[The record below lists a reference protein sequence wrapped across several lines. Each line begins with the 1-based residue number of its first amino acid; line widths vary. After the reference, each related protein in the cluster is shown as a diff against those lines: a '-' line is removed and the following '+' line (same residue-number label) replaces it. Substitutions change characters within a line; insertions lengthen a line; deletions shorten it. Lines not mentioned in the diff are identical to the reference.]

1 MASHG
6 TTKEFLT
13 RAVHYLVVI
22 LIGLVILFPFIW
34 MVLGSFK
41 FNKDILDI
49 PVKLLPPE
57 WNFSSYRN
65 AFASGPFGR
74 YYLNSVIVLVAA
86 VGLNIVICATAGY
99 GFSKYRFKGRDL
111 FFTIILSTLMVPIHA
126 VIVPLFILMRR
137 LGLVNTYIGIIL
149 PLSLS
154 AFGVF
159 LMRQFF
165 YAVPNEL
172 LEAARIDGA
181 GEFRIFRMVG
191 IPLSRVAV
199 VSLIIFHS
207 QYVWKNL
214 IWPLVIVSGTN
225 LRTLPV
231 GISLFS
237 GVFFTPYP
245 DQLAMSVSACVPLV
259 ILYIFL
265 SKYFIRGT
273 ALAGI
278 KG

>member
-1 MASHG
+1 MIVYG
-6 TTKEFLT
+6 KYRQFLL
-13 RAVHYLVVI
+13 RILHYLVVI
-22 LIGLVILFPFIW
+22 GIGLIILFPFIW

-41 FNKDILDI
+41 YNKDILDI

-57 WNFSSYRN
+57 WNFSSYRS
-65 AFASGPFGR
+65 AFASGPFAR
-74 YYLNSVIVLVAA
+74 YYLNSVIVLIAA
-86 VGLNIVICATAGY
+86 VGLNIIVCATAGY

-126 VIVPLFILMRR
+126 VIVPLFVLMKMI
-137 LGLVNTYIGIIL
+137 GLVNTYAGIIL

-191 IPLSRVAV
+191 MPLSRVAV

-259 ILYIFL
+259 ILYMFF

>member
-1 MASHG
+1 MAKHYGSRDYI
-6 TTKEFLT
+6 L
-13 RAVHYLVVI
+13 RIIHYLIVV
-22 LIGLVILFPFIW
+22 LIGLIIAFPFAW
-34 MVLGSFK
+34 MILGSFK

-49 PVKLLPPE
+49 PVKLLPPK
-57 WNFSSYRN
+57 WNFSSYGN
-65 AFASGPFGR
+65 AFASGPFAR
-74 YYLNSVIVLVAA
+74 YYLNSGIVLVAA
-86 VGLNIVICATAGY
+86 VGLNVIICATAGY
-99 GFSKYRFKGRDL
+99 GFAKYRFKGRDL

-126 VIVPLFILMRR
+126 VIVPLFVLMKN
-137 LGLVNTYIGIIL
+137 LHLVNTYMGIIL

-172 LEAARIDGA
+172 LDAARIDGA
-181 GEFRIFRMVG
+181 TEFSIFLRVSMP
-191 IPLSRVAV
+191 ISRVAV
-199 VSLIIFHS
+199 ISLIIFHS

-214 IWPLVIVSGTN
+214 IWPLVIVSGTD

-231 GISLFS
+231 GIALFS

-245 DQLAMSVSACVPLV
+245 EQLAMSVSACIPIVL
-259 ILYIFL
+259 LYVFF

-273 ALAGI
+273 AMSGI

>member
-1 MASHG
+1 
-6 TTKEFLT
+6 
-13 RAVHYLVVI
+13 
-22 LIGLVILFPFIW
+22 
-34 MVLGSFK
+34 
-41 FNKDILDI
+41 
-49 PVKLLPPE
+49 
-57 WNFSSYRN
+57 
-65 AFASGPFGR
+65 
-74 YYLNSVIVLVAA
+74 
-86 VGLNIVICATAGY
+86 
-99 GFSKYRFKGRDL
+99 
-111 FFTIILSTLMVPIHA
+111 MVPIHA
-126 VIVPLFILMRR
+126 VIVPLFVLMKRI
-137 LGLVNTYIGIIL
+137 GLVNTYLGIIL

-191 IPLSRVAV
+191 MPLSRVAV

-214 IWPLVIVSGTN
+214 IWPLVIVSGTD

-259 ILYIFL
+259 ILYIFF

>member
-1 MASHG
+1 MMAHG
-6 TTKEFLT
+6 KPRELLLRF
-13 RAVHYLVVI
+13 VHYLVVI
-22 LIGLVILFPFIW
+22 TIGLIILFPFIW

-41 FNKDILDI
+41 YNKDILDI

-57 WNFSSYRN
+57 WNFGSYRS

-86 VGLNIVICATAGY
+86 VGLNILICATAGY

-126 VIVPLFILMRR
+126 VIVPLFVLMKRI
-137 LGLVNTYIGIIL
+137 GLVNTYAGIIL

-191 IPLSRVAV
+191 LPLSRVAV

-214 IWPLVIVSGTN
+214 IWPLVIVSGTD

-259 ILYIFL
+259 ILYVFF